1 MTLIKPLYDFCS
13 QQLAFF
19 DSIEKERKELLEQLS
34 KEIQILK
41 DSNATIRLNYICTHN
56 SRRSHIGQIA
66 GALAAFFY
74 EIPNVQTFS
83 GGTEVTAFN
92 PNAIQAFKYLG
103 FEISVENSQEPN
115 PHYFIKLTEG
125 ISVECFSKTYNDSFN
140 PSSDFIA
147 LMTCDDADQKCPF
160 IPGAS
165 LRVPLRYKDPKV
177 FDGTPQQ
184 LEGYVQR
191 IKQITT
197 EQLYLFS
204 LIR

>member
-1 MTLIKPLYDFCS
+1 MTLIKPLYDFCL
-13 QQLAFF
+13 QQISTV
-19 DSIEKERKELLEQLS
+19 DSIEGERKELLEQLS
-34 KEIQILK
+34 KKIQFLK

-66 GALAAFFY
+66 GAMAALY
-74 EIPNVQTFS
+74 YKISNVETYS

-92 PNAIQAFKYLG
+92 PNAIQAFKHLG
-103 FEISVENSQEPN
+103 FDISTEDIQSSN
-115 PHYFIKLTEG
+115 PHYFIKLSEDK
-125 ISVECFSKTYNDSFN
+125 SVECFSKTYNDPHN
-140 PSSDFIA
+140 PQSDFIA

-191 IKQITT
+191 IEQIAR

-204 LIR
+204 LIK

>member
-1 MTLIKPLYDFCS
+1 MTLIKPLYDFCL
-13 QQLAFF
+13 QQISTF
-19 DSIEKERKELLEQLS
+19 DSIEGERKELLEQLS
-34 KEIQILK
+34 KKIQFLK

-66 GALAAFFY
+66 GAMAALFY
-74 EIPNVQTFS
+74 KISNVETFS

-92 PNAIQAFKYLG
+92 PNAIQAFKHLG
-103 FEISVENSQEPN
+103 FEISVHDLQVLN
-115 PHYFIKLTEG
+115 PHYLIKLSDEK
-125 ISVECFSKTYNDSFN
+125 SVECFSKTYNDPFN
-140 PSSDFIA
+140 PSKDFIA
-147 LMTCDDADQKCPF
+147 LMTCDDADQKCPY
-160 IPGAS
+160 IQGAT

-191 IKQITT
+191 IKEIAT

-204 LIR
+204 LIN